1 MGGHTLADKV
11 RRPCKGAD
19 CDMSFIYTFINSE
32 DVARHCQKIGHRF
45 TPIQSAYLIDHSY
58 RHTLGEK
65 HRAFQWV
72 AEHMPDE
79 EMLFGSEGRAAVREG
94 RKPETLHCFL
104 EKYMLLQN
112 QCLDEFFNVSESCVY
127 KCSVYECD
135 CDRGIYE
142 GVCESDCDRGVYEG
156 ICESDCDCG
165 EYEGVCESD
174 CNRGVYEGVC
184 ESDCDRGIYERV
196 HDPAEE
202 YGNGRKWFEQ
212 EGYYKTAEEAL
223 YAVSADRDREDRNER
238 VRVCKHD
245 INQAQRC
252 ISVIFN
258 PDKAVTEIEYD
269 SGMSDEESDI
279 MMRLEEVC
287 FVCPVPFQKGDIVC
301 APLSPHAADGPFVF
315 LRTWYEGKTAEE
327 TRKYLKSA
335 DSSDMTAYGYFQDDQ
350 YGCKGQIYWECM
362 HDYVSLEYY
371 RGSFKGRKRILK
383 AVGNFLKGELD
394 LDHVL
399 NAYHIILNEENAD
412 EFRKLLGITQE
423 GLCLAGLRDNIPKG
437 IP

>member
-1 MGGHTLADKV
+1 MGGHTPADKV

-19 CDMSFIYTFINSE
+19 CDMSFTYAFINSE
-32 DVARHCQKIGHRF
+32 DVARHCREIGHRF

-72 AEHMPDE
+72 TEHMRDE

-104 EKYMLLQN
+104 EKYMHLQN

-127 KCSVYECD
+127 KCSVYE
-135 CDRGIYE
+135 
-142 GVCESDCDRGVYEG
+142 S
-156 ICESDCDCG
+156 
-165 EYEGVCESD
+165 
-174 CNRGVYEGVC
+174 
-184 ESDCDRGIYERV
+184 V
-196 HDPAEE
+196 HDSAEE
-202 YGNGRKWFEQ
+202 YGNGRKWIEQ

-269 SGMSDEESDI
+269 SGMSAEELDI
-279 MMRLEEVC
+279 MLRLEEVC

-394 LDHVL
+394 LGHVL

-412 EFRKLLGITQE
+412 NFRNFLNITQE
-423 GLCLAGLRDNIPKG
+423 GLCLAGLRDDIPRG

>member
-1 MGGHTLADKV
+1 MGGHTPADKV

-19 CDMSFIYTFINSE
+19 RNMPFIYAFINSE
-32 DVARHCQKIGHRF
+32 DVARHCREIGHRF

-65 HRAFQWV
+65 HRAFQWIT
-72 AEHMPDE
+72 EHMQDE

-104 EKYMLLQN
+104 EKYMHLQKR
-112 QCLDEFFNVSESCVY
+112 CLDEFFDVSESCVY
-127 KCSVYECD
+127 KCSVYE
-135 CDRGIYE
+135 
-142 GVCESDCDRGVYEG
+142 
-156 ICESDCDCG
+156 SDCDCG
-165 EYEGVCESD
+165 I
-174 CNRGVYEGVC
+174 YEGVC
-184 ESDCDRGIYERV
+184 ESDCDRGIYESV
-196 HDPAEE
+196 LDPAEE
-202 YGNGRKWFEQ
+202 YGNGRKWFEQQ

-223 YAVSADRDREDRNER
+223 YAVSADRDRKDRNER
-238 VRVCKHD
+238 VRVCKHY

-258 PDKAVTEIEYD
+258 PDKAVTEIEYV

-279 MMRLEEVC
+279 MLRLEEVC

-301 APLSPHAADGPFVF
+301 APFSPHAADGPFVF

-394 LDHVL
+394 LGHVL
-399 NAYHIILNEENAD
+399 NAYHIILNEENANN
-412 EFRKLLGITQE
+412 FRNLLNITQE
-423 GLCLAGLRDNIPKG
+423 GLRLAGLRDDMPKG